1 VIVPLMIANLVSLFV
16 ASLLQHEP
24 IYEALAVQ
32 DGIHLPTA
40 KTRQRL
46 GQRQVGS
53 IMEAAT
59 QLLPAETTVREAL
72 VRVSASEFRSW
83 LVTDRRGVIGVIDLS
98 RLRDEPA
105 EGAEKKLGELVDALA
120 FPHIHSDQG
129 LDLALERMGGNQ
141 LDILPVVN
149 RADVH
154 KLEGIVTLRDVL
166 DAYGVNR
173 A

>member
-1 VIVPLMIANLVSLFV
+1 MIANLVSLFV

-46 GQRQVGS
+46 GQRRAES
-53 IMEAAT
+53 IMQAAN

-72 VRVSASEFRSW
+72 ERVSAGEFRSW
-83 LVTDRRGVIGVIDLS
+83 LVTDRRGVIGIVDLS
-98 RLRDEPA
+98 LLRDEPA
-105 EGAEKKLGELVDALA
+105 DGAEKKLGELVDALG

-129 LDLALERMGGNQ
+129 LDLALERMGENR

-149 RADVH
+149 RANVH
-154 KLEGIVTLRDVL
+154 KLEGVVTLRDVL
-166 DAYGVNR
+166 EAYGVNR